1 MQIKVWSTL
10 EELEDKADAWNN
22 LLLKSASHVP
32 FLRHEYLTTWW
43 KTLGGGEWQS
53 GSLHVIAALTGDGE
67 LTGIAPLFHTK
78 NLDGKS
84 ALMFI
89 GSIEISDYLDFLAAP
104 EELPIFMDALL
115 DHLNTQQAINW
126 EVLDLYNIQEES
138 LSLSGLESAVKEIGW
153 NLTKERIQPAP
164 SIKIPNSWDDYLLG
178 IKKKQRHEIRRK
190 IKRAENHDLPIRWYI
205 VEDEAMLDNEIEAF
219 LDLMA
224 LDHHKEA
231 FLTEIMREQ
240 MGESIHTAFRSGW
253 LQLAFLVIGE
263 EKIAAYLNFDYDN
276 KLWVYNSAINPE
288 FYYLSPGW
296 VLLSYLIQWAIDNG
310 REVLDFMRGD
320 EIYKYR
326 FGGIDRHV
334 LRVQI
339 TKSVNR

>member
-32 FLRHEYLTTWW
+32 FLRHEYLTSWW

-53 GSLHVIAALTGDGE
+53 GNLYTIAAFADDGE
-67 LTGIAPLFHTK
+67 LTGIAPFFHTK

-84 ALMFI
+84 AIMFI
-89 GSIEISDYLDFLAAP
+89 GSIEISDYLDFLATP
-104 EELPIFMDALL
+104 EDLPIFMDALL
-115 DHLNTQQAINW
+115 EHLNTQQAIDW
-126 EVLDLYNIQEES
+126 EVLDLYNILEES
-138 LSLSGLESAVKEIGW
+138 PTLPVLETAVEKIGLK
-153 NLTKERIQPAP
+153 LTKQQIHPAP
-164 SIKIPNSWDDYLLG
+164 SIKIPNNWDDYLLG

-190 IKRAENHDLPIRWYI
+190 IKRAENHDLPVRWYI
-205 VEDEAMLDNEIEAF
+205 VDDETTLENEIANF
-219 LDLMA
+219 LNLMT
-224 LDHHKEA
+224 LDHNKEE
-231 FLTEIMREQ
+231 FLTEIMRVQ
-240 MGESIHTAFRSGW
+240 MGEMIHTAFRSGW
-253 LQLAFLVIGE
+253 LQLAFLEIGE
-263 EKIAAYLNFDYDN
+263 EKAAAYLNFDYDN

-288 FYYLSPGW
+288 YYALSPGW
-296 VLLSYLIQWAIDNG
+296 VLLGFLIQWAIENG

-334 LRVQI
+334 LRVQV
-339 TKSVNR
+339 TK

>member
-10 EELEDKADAWNN
+10 EELEDKAVVWNN

-32 FLRHEYLTTWW
+32 FLRHEYLTSWW

-53 GSLHVIAALTGDGE
+53 GSLHVVAAFADDDE
-67 LTGIAPLFHTK
+67 LVGIAPLFHTK

-104 EELPIFMDALL
+104 EILPVFMDALL
-115 DHLNTQQAINW
+115 EHLNGPEASDW
-126 EVLDLYNIQEES
+126 EVLDLYNILEES
-138 LSLSGLESAVKEIGW
+138 QSLPGLESAVKNIGW
-153 NLTKERIQPAP
+153 NLTKERFQPAP
-164 SIKIPNSWDDYLLG
+164 SIMISDNWDDYLLG

-190 IKRAENHDLPIRWYI
+190 IKRAENHDLPVRWYI
-205 VEDEAMLDNEIEAF
+205 VEDETTLDNEIGAF

-224 LDHHKEA
+224 LDHHKEE
-231 FLTEIMREQ
+231 FLTEVMREQ

-253 LQLAFLVIGE
+253 LQLAFLEIGE
-263 EKIAAYLNFDYDN
+263 EKAGAYLNFDYDN
-276 KLWVYNSAINPE
+276 KLWVYNSAINPD
-288 FYYLSPGW
+288 FYSLSPGW
-296 VLLSYLIQWAIDNG
+296 VLLAYLIQWAIDNG

-320 EIYKYR
+320 EVYKYR
-326 FGGIDRHV
+326 FGGIDRYV

-339 TKSVNR
+339 TK